1 MRLLITGK
9 MKYHE
14 GEWFAVVNP
23 HAGSGKTIPQWN
35 KAKAVLMQAGITFN
49 SSMTDCK
56 YHATDLTTDAC
67 EAGYRDFIA
76 VGGDGTL
83 HEVLAGVMS
92 FVNKNP
98 KHKLSEF
105 TLAVIPIGSG
115 NDWIRTHKIPRKP
128 ELIANL
134 IANKSFV
141 KQDIV
146 KVTVYDEAIKPYSRV
161 LNEAYMI
168 NVGGVAFDAQVC
180 RRVNLRK
187 EQGKSG
193 KLHYLRALI
202 ATVFRYKPAPLA
214 VLCDDELV
222 FEGDCLSIAL
232 GIGKYS
238 GGGMRQTPAAIVDDG
253 LVELTIIPKLSYA
266 RIALEARR
274 LFTGS
279 IMKAEGLIFK
289 RGKKV
294 VVLPGNNTVS
304 EPVEVDGEI
313 VGLAP
318 VVFEV
323 LPDQINVLSG
333 N

>member
-1 MRLLITGK
+1 

-14 GEWFAVVNP
+14 GEWFAIVNP
-23 HAGSGKTIPQWN
+23 HAGSGKTLTQWN
-35 KAKAVLMQAGITFN
+35 KAKRILSQAGITFDHA
-49 SSMTDCK
+49 MTDCK
-56 YHATDLTTDAC
+56 YHATKLTIEAC
-67 EAGYRDFIA
+67 KAGYRKYIA
-76 VGGDGTL
+76 VGGDGTI

-92 FVNKNP
+92 FVKNNP
-98 KHKLSEF
+98 KIKLSEF
-105 TLAVIPIGSG
+105 ILAVIPIGSG
-115 NDWIRTHKIPRKP
+115 NDWIRTHSIPRNP
-128 ELIANL
+128 ELIAEL
-134 IANKSFV
+134 IATESFV

-146 KVTVYDEAIKPYSRV
+146 KATIYDEAIKPDGKV

-168 NVGGVAFDAQVC
+168 NIGGVAFDAQVC
-180 RRVNLRK
+180 RRVNHRK

-202 ATVFRYKPAPLA
+202 ATVFKYKPAPLK
-214 VLCDDELV
+214 VFCDDELV

-238 GGGMRQTPAAIVDDG
+238 GGGMRQTPDAIVDDG
-253 LVELTIIPKLSYA
+253 LVELTIIPKLSFA
-266 RIALEARR
+266 RIAIEARR

-279 IMKAEGLIFK
+279 IKKAKGLIFT

-313 VGLAP
+313 IGLAP

>member
-1 MRLLITGK
+1 

-23 HAGSGKTIPQWN
+23 HAGSGKTMSQWE
-35 KAKAVLMQAGITFN
+35 KAKTVLIKAGIKFDFAL
-49 SSMTDCK
+49 TDCK
-56 YHATDLTTDAC
+56 YHATKLTSKASKS
-67 EAGYRDFIA
+67 GYRKFIA
-76 VGGDGTL
+76 VGGDGTI

-98 KHKLSEF
+98 ESTLSDF

-115 NDWIRTHKIPRKP
+115 NDWIKTHSIPRKP
-128 ELIANL
+128 ERIAELIVN
-134 IANKSFV
+134 NSFV

-146 KVTVYDEAIKPYSRV
+146 KVTVYDEAVKPYSRI

-168 NVGGVAFDAQVC
+168 NVGGVAFDARVC

-202 ATVFRYKPAPLA
+202 ATVFKYKPAPLKIVCDNE
-214 VLCDDELV
+214 VL
-222 FEGDCLSIAL
+222 FEGDCLSVGM

-238 GGGMRQTPAAIVDDG
+238 GGGMRQTPDAIVDDG
-253 LVELTIIPKLSYA
+253 LLELTIIPKLSYL
-266 RIALEARR
+266 RIAIEARR

-279 IMKAEGLIFK
+279 IKKAKGLLFAQ
-289 RGKKV
+289 GKKI

-313 VGLAP
+313 VGVAP
-318 VVFEV
+318 AVFEV